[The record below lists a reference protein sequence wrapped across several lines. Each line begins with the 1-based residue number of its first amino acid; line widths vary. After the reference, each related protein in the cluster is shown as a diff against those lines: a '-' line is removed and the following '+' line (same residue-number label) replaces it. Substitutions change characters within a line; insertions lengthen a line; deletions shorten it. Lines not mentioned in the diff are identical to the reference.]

1 MDSQQIYSKHQ
12 PTHSYAQSYAQCV
25 CAAVRRANR
34 AITQL
39 YDAVLAPTGLKATQ
53 FVLLHAIGAHGCV
66 AQWQLADDNA
76 MATETLSRRLSSLR
90 RKHLVELTIGEH
102 HGEHMYRLTGEGRQA
117 LDAALPSWQRAQD
130 RLQQVFADKTLED
143 IVGFANQL
151 TRAASQAQELKT
163 MNLSSVRGAV

>member
-1 MDSQQIYSKHQ
+1 
-12 PTHSYAQSYAQCV
+12 
-25 CAAVRRANR
+25 
-34 AITQL
+34 
-39 YDAVLAPTGLKATQ
+39 
-53 FVLLHAIGAHGCV
+53 
-66 AQWQLADDNA
+66 
-76 MATETLSRRLSSLR
+76 
-90 RKHLVELTIGEH
+90 VELTIGEH